1 MRFRPI
7 LAFMLLAAW
16 TVMPALACLP
26 TRNMSMAE
34 MACCKKMAGN
44 CRMSTGQ
51 HPCCKTAKSSEE
63 PDAKIERLAS
73 HVLPY
78 QVVTLIEVFFEPP
91 RAQDHISANE
101 LGLPPPAP
109 PGLNSILRI

>member
-1 MRFRPI
+1 M
-7 LAFMLLAAW
+7 LAFTLVAAW

-26 TRNMSMAE
+26 THDMSKAE

-44 CRMSTGQ
+44 CRMSASQ
-51 HPCCKTAKSSEE
+51 HPCCKTAKSRVE
-63 PDAKIERLAS
+63 PDAKIERVASQVQLYLA
-73 HVLPY
+73 P
-78 QVVTLIEVFFEPP
+78 TFIEAPFQPD
-91 RAQDHISANE
+91 ATQDRVSTSK